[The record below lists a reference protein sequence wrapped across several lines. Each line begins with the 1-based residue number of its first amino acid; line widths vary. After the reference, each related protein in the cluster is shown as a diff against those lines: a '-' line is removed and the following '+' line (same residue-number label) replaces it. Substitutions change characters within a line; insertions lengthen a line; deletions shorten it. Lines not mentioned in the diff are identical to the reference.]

1 MPRKP
6 ESVRDVPNPLN
17 PREQQ
22 ELVLRVA
29 NSRAFV
35 SSHTLRAF
43 LLYVAEN
50 AIAGKLDAIKEQ
62 YIGFHVLGRKPDYDP
77 AEDNIVRVRARQ
89 LRQRLDEYFASEG
102 QREPVV
108 ISIPKGGYVPIFMER
123 LPSPEIEPV
132 AEVTV
137 LPPPEAARRQRP
149 LSFHVP
155 GALAWL
161 IAAAAVFAACVLW
174 VRRDRKT
181 PPVPDQAT
189 VDVPRGLWS
198 QIFPTKGQELTVVTA
213 DAGFALWQDVTHH
226 TLNLGDY
233 LSRRYLEEG
242 EGPEMREV
250 AARRTTSPA
259 DLSVSLRLAEIARV
273 FGGHVKVHFARS
285 MDIHDFKNGNLVL
298 VGSRRSNP
306 WVELFE
312 NQMNFIL
319 DYNPNLKGPC
329 FLNRSPKL
337 GESKSYSLRS
347 PYTVQGAESRAIES
361 YAVIALLP
369 VSSGHGRVIVLEG
382 LSMEG
387 TEAAGEFVT
396 NSERFGMLLR
406 KIGLKND
413 APLKPFEVLL
423 KLTAVA
429 GGYADPQL
437 IAYRYPSFAQ

>member
-6 ESVRDVPNPLN
+6 ESVRDLPNPLN
-17 PREQQ
+17 HHEQQ

-62 YIGFHVLGRKPDYDP
+62 YIGFHVLGRRPDYDP

-89 LRQRLDEYFASEG
+89 LRQRLEEYFATEG
-102 QREPVV
+102 QQEPVV
-108 ISIPKGGYVPIFMER
+108 ITIPKGGYVPIFLER

-132 AEVTV
+132 AEVDVQPPVEPPQLQQRHSRRFQVSVAVQWLLATV
-137 LPPPEAARRQRP
+137 
-149 LSFHVP
+149 
-155 GALAWL
+155 
-161 IAAAAVFAACVLW
+161 AVLAACILW
-174 VRRDRKT
+174 VKRDHKT
-181 PPVPDQAT
+181 LLTADPT
-189 VDVPRGLWS
+189 TTDVPRGLWG
-198 QIFPTKGQELTVVTA
+198 QIFPVKGQELAVVTA

-242 EGPEMREV
+242 ERPEMREV

-285 MDIHDFKNGNLVL
+285 MDIHDFRNGNLVL

-312 NQMNFIL
+312 RQMNFIL
-319 DYNPNLKGPC
+319 DYNPNLRGPC
-329 FLNRSPKL
+329 FLNRSPKP
-337 GESKSYSLRS
+337 GESKTFSLRS
-347 PYTVQGAESRAIES
+347 PYTVQGSESEAIES

-369 VSSGHGRVIVLEG
+369 NSSGHGNVIILEG

-413 APLKPFEVLL
+413 APIKPFEALL

-429 GGYADPQL
+429 GGYADPEL
-437 IAYRYPSFAQ
+437 IAYRYPQ